1 MKVIYTLL
9 IALLSWPIM
18 AQESFLIKGTVLDDQ
33 EAPLSF
39 GEVLLWQASDSNL
52 VSFTSIEA
60 GGFELA
66 PTIGGVYQL
75 EVRALGFTNY
85 RQTIQLDNLLQ
96 LGISLKR
103 DVALLNEVT
112 VVGKRN
118 TVVNKN
124 GNL

>member
-18 AQESFLIKGTVLDDQ
+18 AQESFLIKGAVLDDQ

-60 GGFELA
+60 GGF
-66 PTIGGVYQL
+66 
-75 EVRALGFTNY
+75 
-85 RQTIQLDNLLQ
+85 
-96 LGISLKR
+96 
-103 DVALLNEVT
+103 
-112 VVGKRN
+112 
-118 TVVNKN
+118 
-124 GNL
+124 